1 MDLLFENESG
11 FAVLVIKLREAMS
24 ALYYL
29 IVDPDDDDDCF
40 SIGHRLFLLS
50 AL

>member
-24 ALYYL
+24 ALYL
-29 IVDPDDDDDCF
+29 IVDPDDDDDFF